1 MGSHGRCWALMK
13 GRTMDFD
20 LSLTQRDRLDTLD
33 RLVEEAGAA
42 ADVDQ
47 LDKTLMASDVLDDA
61 TALDRYMIAEELSR
75 RGLASAFGLYAL
87 VCDLLPDGT
96 SSGRVAIAES
106 SRNGPVRFGDS
117 ASLLVVL
124 DADRAYLH
132 DQSTITHRP
141 APTGFGYPFAHVE
154 VCAPGRRLPDG
165 DAERIR
171 ARWRL
176 ALTGEIAGNA
186 RSAILKTADHL
197 KARVQVGRP
206 LATFQTRRHRLA
218 DAAVSAEA
226 TSWLGRG
233 AAFVEDPR
241 TVLRAAWYASNTA
254 ASLVPELVQMCGA
267 RSFTVEFGL
276 QVFTMRMNSLRLEL
290 GGIDRL
296 RLALA
301 PP

>member
-1 MGSHGRCWALMK
+1 
-13 GRTMDFD
+13 MDFD
-20 LSLTQRDRLDTLD
+20 LSRPQRDRLDSLD
-33 RLVEEAGAA
+33 RVVEEAGTA
-42 ADVDQ
+42 ADIDQ
-47 LDKTLMASDVLDDA
+47 LDKALLASDVLHGA
-61 TALDRYMIAEELSR
+61 SVLDRYMIAEELSR

-87 VCDLLPDGT
+87 VCDLLPDGIP
-96 SSGRVAIAES
+96 SGRLAIVES

-117 ASLLVVL
+117 ASVLVVL
-124 DADRAYLH
+124 DADRAYVH

-141 APTGFGYPFAHVE
+141 ASTGFGYPFAHVD

-176 ALTGEIAGNA
+176 AVTGEIAGNA

-197 KARVQVGRP
+197 KARVQFGRP
-206 LATFQTRRHRLA
+206 LATFQALRHRLA

-233 AAFVEDPR
+233 AAFVDHPR

-290 GGIDRL
+290 GGLDRL
-296 RLALA
+296 GLELSQLAA
-301 PP
+301 REPAEQSTVTR

>member
-1 MGSHGRCWALMK
+1 
-13 GRTMDFD
+13 MDFD
-20 LSLTQRDRLDTLD
+20 LSRPQRDRLDRLD
-33 RLVEEAGAA
+33 RVVEETGIA
-42 ADVDQ
+42 ADIDQ
-47 LDKTLMASDVLDDA
+47 LDKTLLASDVLNGA

-87 VCDLLPDGT
+87 VCDLLPDGVP
-96 SSGRVAIAES
+96 SGRIAIVES
-106 SRNGPVRFGDS
+106 RRNGPVRFADS
-117 ASLLVVL
+117 ASVLVVL
-124 DADRAYLH
+124 DSDRAYLH
-132 DQSTITHRP
+132 DQSTIEHRP
-141 APTGFGYPFAHVE
+141 AQTGFGYPFAQVE
-154 VCAPGRRLPDG
+154 VLAPGRRLADR

-171 ARWRL
+171 ARWRM

-197 KARVQVGRP
+197 KTRVQFGRP
-206 LATFQTRRHRLA
+206 LAAFQALRHRLA

-241 TVLRAAWYASNTA
+241 AVLRAAWYASHTA

-276 QVFTMRMNSLRLEL
+276 QVFTMRMNCLRLEL

-296 RLALA
+296 GLELSQLAA
-301 PP
+301 REPAERSTVTR